1 MDLQKISKNNH
12 HMFTL
17 HKKKTFFEEH
27 TVVFQI
33 CDDLGWI
40 NYNYQ
45 MECLNG
51 IIGENNANNK
61 KINSFE
67 KSYFVNITRSL
78 FIHHLTYRRHKLEKL
93 SKADHEMNTKS

>member
-1 MDLQKISKNNH
+1 MIC
-12 HMFTL
+12 
-17 HKKKTFFEEH
+17 KKKTRNNYKKIYIYGFTKNIKKQSSCICLHYTRKKHFQEH
-27 TVVFQI
+27 NVVCLI

-51 IIGENNANNK
+51 IIGKNNANNK

-67 KSYFVNITRSL
+67 KS
-78 FIHHLTYRRHKLEKL
+78 
-93 SKADHEMNTKS
+93 

>member
-1 MDLQKISKNNH
+1 MICKKKQEIITKKYTYMDLQKNIKKQSSCIC
-12 HMFTL
+12 L
-17 HKKKTFFEEH
+17 HYTRKKHFQEH
-27 TVVFQI
+27 NVVCLI

-51 IIGENNANNK
+51 IIGKNNANNK

-67 KSYFVNITRSL
+67 KS
-78 FIHHLTYRRHKLEKL
+78 
-93 SKADHEMNTKS
+93 

>member
-1 MDLQKISKNNH
+1 MIC
-12 HMFTL
+12 
-17 HKKKTFFEEH
+17 KKKTRNNYKKIYIYGFTKNIKKQSSCICLHYTRKKHFQEH
-27 TVVFQI
+27 NVVCLI

-51 IIGENNANNK
+51 IIGKNNANNK

-67 KSYFVNITRSL
+67 
-78 FIHHLTYRRHKLEKL
+78 
-93 SKADHEMNTKS
+93 

>member
-1 MDLQKISKNNH
+1 MIC
-12 HMFTL
+12 
-17 HKKKTFFEEH
+17 KKKTRNNYKKIYIYGFTKNIKKTIIICLHYTRKKHFQEH
-27 TVVFQI
+27 NVVCLI

-51 IIGENNANNK
+51 IIGKNNANNK

-67 KSYFVNITRSL
+67 KS
-78 FIHHLTYRRHKLEKL
+78 
-93 SKADHEMNTKS
+93 